1 MKTKYETER
10 ERYGERKMKR
20 VSQLFKNYKG
30 RLVAVLI
37 LMVLQALGTLYI
49 PTLMSDIVNKGIVE
63 SDLAYIYLT
72 GGKMLITAV
81 LTAAAAIAGA
91 WMASSLASRWGRDI
105 RERLFDSIQKFSI
118 RDFDR
123 FGTASMITRSTND
136 VAQLQDTLLL
146 VLQLVLPA
154 PFITV
159 GGLILAFSKDTGMA
173 LLILAAL
180 SVFIMVGIL
189 LCTKAIPLYQK
200 LRLGMDEMNRTL
212 RERISGVR
220 VIRAFNRVEHERKR
234 TNQTFSGYGETAVRV
249 NKIFAVMM
257 PVVLLVINLCSLGII
272 WFGGKRTTA
281 GYMQIGDIM
290 ALVEYAMLIFW
301 NLVMAV
307 MMIMQ
312 IPRAQTSAARI
323 NEVLS
328 VDPDI
333 GDGDEEVPSVDE
345 DVPVLEFR
353 NVTFQYE
360 NAEEPVLENICFS
373 CRAGQ
378 KTAIIGGTGSG
389 KSTISNL
396 IMRFYDAGA
405 GALYLNGKDI
415 RNISQKEL
423 RNQIGFVPQKAFLFS
438 GTIEEN
444 LRYGNLNARAEE
456 LERAAS
462 IAQAEEFI
470 NSTPDGYGSIVAQ
483 GGMNFS
489 GGQRQRLCIA
499 RALVKQTPL
508 YVFDDS
514 FSALDFKTDSNLRAA
529 LKKEVKR
536 AAMVVVAQRVS
547 SITDADQIIVLE
559 NGAIAAIGTH
569 EELLKTSELYMD
581 IVNSQQREGNVS

>member
-63 SDLAYIYLT
+63 SDLAYIYST